1 MPKTL
6 LALLFALALPFTSAV
21 AAPTTTFR
29 ENHQYTRLF
38 PSQPVTTGHR
48 IEVREF
54 FWYSCPH
61 CFHLEPV
68 LEGWLKHPPAN
79 IRFVR
84 TPAVLRPSWEPQARA
99 FYAFQALGLVARL
112 HNAFFDAIHLR
123 HRNLSDEAHI
133 VQWVGR
139 HGVNPVTFKATY
151 DSFGVSTKI
160 HNARALERA
169 EGLDAVPTIVVQGRY
184 MTNVGMAGG
193 RVQMMR
199 IIDFLVAKARKRPH

>member
-6 LALLFALALPFTSAV
+6 LVLLFGLTLPLLSLAH
-21 AAPTTTFR
+21 AATFR

-38 PSQPVTTGHR
+38 PSQPVTTGR
-48 IEVREF
+48 NIEVREF

-68 LEGWLKHPPAN
+68 LNAWLKHKPKGVTF
-79 IRFVR
+79 IR
-84 TPAVLRPSWEPQARA
+84 TPAVLRHSWEPQARA
-99 FYAFQALGLVARL
+99 FYAFQALGLVHRL
-112 HNAFFDAIHLR
+112 HDAFFDAIHIR
-123 HRNLSDEAHI
+123 HRNLSDEARI
-133 VQWVGR
+133 VRWVGR
-139 HGVNPVTFKATY
+139 HGVNPVTFKAAY

-160 HNARALERA
+160 RNASALERA

-193 RVQMMR
+193 RAKMMQVVN
-199 IIDFLVAKARKRPH
+199 FLVQKVRKQDR